1 MRGVLNKLLTFVL
14 AAGLIVAGP
23 ACPHAQMDP
32 CGSAAS
38 HETNA
43 VQHYADL
50 NVDPADE
57 TSSDETTSAAAHHHD
72 DDLCKK
78 CCSACV
84 GASLMPAAPL
94 AVVTLTASQQV
105 AQVLSVSLAARSV
118 PTEPGIP
125 KSL

>member
-1 MRGVLNKLLTFVL
+1 MRGVPQKLLVFVL
-14 AAGLIVAGP
+14 AMGLIVAGP
-23 ACPHAQMDP
+23 ACPHAQVDP

-38 HETNA
+38 HEANA

-57 TSSDETTSAAAHHHD
+57 ASSNEIAPAAHHHN

-84 GASLMPAAPL
+84 GASLLPAAPL
-94 AVVTLTASQQV
+94 AVATHTASQQM
-105 AQVLSVSLAARSV
+105 AQLLSASLAARSV

>member
-1 MRGVLNKLLTFVL
+1 MRGVLQKLLVFVL
-14 AAGLIVAGP
+14 AMGLIVAGP
-23 ACPHAQMDP
+23 ACPHAQVAP

-38 HETNA
+38 HEANA

-57 TSSDETTSAAAHHHD
+57 ASSNEIAPAAHHHN

-84 GASLMPAAPL
+84 GASLLPAAPL
-94 AVVTLTASQQV
+94 AVATHTASQQM
-105 AQVLSVSLAARSV
+105 AQLLSASLAARSV

>member
-1 MRGVLNKLLTFVL
+1 MRGVLQRLLAFVL
-14 AAGLIVAGP
+14 AIGLIVAGS
-23 ACPHAQMDP
+23 ACPHAQVAP

-38 HETNA
+38 HEANA

-57 TSSDETTSAAAHHHD
+57 GSSDEIAPAAHHHN

-84 GASLMPAAPL
+84 GGSLLPVVPL
-94 AVVTLTASQQV
+94 AVTTSPAGQQI
-105 AQVLSVSLAARSV
+105 AQGLSASLAARSV

>member
-1 MRGVLNKLLTFVL
+1 MRGVLQKLLVFVL
-14 AAGLIVAGP
+14 AMGLIIAGP
-23 ACPHAQMDP
+23 ACPHAQVDP

-38 HETNA
+38 HEASA

-57 TSSDETTSAAAHHHD
+57 ASSNEITPAAHHHN

-84 GASLMPAAPL
+84 GASLLPVVPL
-94 AVVTLTASQQV
+94 AVTTSPASQQI
-105 AQVLSVSLAARSV
+105 AQGLSASLAARSV